1 MNNNS
6 LSSRS
11 RDPTLW
17 NAYSK
22 LWEITWSWKVYNG
35 ALYWIM
41 GVADQESEKGTQ
53 IRQNSTISTSICYFE
68 FNVLFFFIIHSFT
81 FRYLHHF
88 HLHSNSVIVFYC
100 NSFKQIISAS
110 TIATSWIFSS
120 WAIFPFYCYT
130 CTCSVESDNYEAP
143 QPDQTWLSNISR
155 CFHLKPTT
163 LTIATP
169 SLRLSSLSNVH
180 SSSRMTLA
188 SQFHAQ

>member
-1 MNNNS
+1 MELRSIQWSILLNNGG
-6 LSSRS
+6 
-11 RDPTLW
+11 
-17 NAYSK
+17 
-22 LWEITWSWKVYNG
+22 SWPR
-35 ALYWIM
+35 
-41 GVADQESEKGTQ
+41 
-53 IRQNSTISTSICYFE
+53 IRKRHPNKTKQYHQYFH
-68 FNVLFFFIIHSFT
+68 LLLRIQCPIFFIIHSFT

-155 CFHLKPTT
+155 CFHSKPTT

-180 SSSRMTLA
+180 SSSWMTPA